1 MDKSTLMTI
10 TIVLGLMPLFSYVM
24 FFHEK
29 RDKHLKRHP
38 FGGWYFLTELSIFFI
53 VGHIPATAL
62 IVLFFT
68 DPWPIRVNIIFMSFI
83 SVMAYFCF
91 ISTMWLRLSGYNYK
105 TRLRDLKPFIRE
117 VMGKDSYPTT
127 PKCSQKRTT
136 PNWHFIGCISST
148 IIITITGLIFLWL
161 WINA

>member
-1 MDKSTLMTI
+1 MDESTLMTI
-10 TIVLGLMPLFSYVM
+10 TIVLGLMPLFLYVM

-29 RDKHLKRHP
+29 RDDHLKRHP

-53 VGHIPATAL
+53 VGYIPAIAL
-62 IVLFFT
+62 TVLFFT
-68 DPWPIRVNIIFMSFI
+68 GSSPIRKEIIFLSFTSI
-83 SVMAYFCF
+83 MFYFGF
-91 ISTMWLRLSGYNYK
+91 LSTMWLRLSGYNYK

-117 VMGKDSYPTT
+117 IIGKDSYPTT

-136 PNWHFIGCISST
+136 PRWHFIGCISSI